1 MEPNREPN
9 RRSNMQRAIANE
21 MTRSELIQFLSDPK
35 SKKEFFELMKLKIQI
50 GSLNANRKYLDPLQS
65 HEKKR
70 GILYFRN
77 SFLAAACVLLL
88 SALAFYFRFFT
99 WNQNEFEITKSVTT
113 GQCNVTM
120 DKEKIILRS
129 GKNSYCDYTIV
140 GDFGLTLRI
149 LPDSVFSASKRG
161 DEINLDLKSGTV
173 VFTTIKKKTSLKVR
187 LKVETISS
195 ELLGTTL
202 VLIADPHYK
211 KYQIIVLEG
220 AIRVQSFDSTKPNVD
235 VLTGYS
241 VLKNETSQPTVR
253 QEIEVVKTDSDEFT
267 KYEALSE
274 DSKKTLN
281 ENFTH
286 HNKMTSSLI
295 TPDTSNDSHQVI
307 YRITLKNKKVY
318 SGTIEETDRFYLL
331 VDKEGNKIEIEKE
344 NIIELELVQP

>member
-1 MEPNREPN
+1 M
-9 RRSNMQRAIANE
+9 
-21 MTRSELIQFLSDPK
+21 
-35 SKKEFFELMKLKIQI
+35 
-50 GSLNANRKYLDPLQS
+50 
-65 HEKKR
+65 
-70 GILYFRN
+70 
-77 SFLAAACVLLL
+77 
-88 SALAFYFRFFT
+88 
-99 WNQNEFEITKSVTT
+99 
-113 GQCNVTM
+113 
-120 DKEKIILRS
+120 
-129 GKNSYCDYTIV
+129 
-140 GDFGLTLRI
+140 
-149 LPDSVFSASKRG
+149 
-161 DEINLDLKSGTV
+161 
-173 VFTTIKKKTSLKVR
+173 
-187 LKVETISS
+187 
-195 ELLGTTL
+195 
-202 VLIADPHYK
+202 
-211 KYQIIVLEG
+211 
-220 AIRVQSFDSTKPNVD
+220 D